1 MSKPI
6 DLDLTEKEFKD
17 ATDKLEFLQS
27 SLGKVYNEITLLTHL
42 QQVLEQNISILKSRQ
57 IITIA
62 IEYKKAKED
71 LDRVDNSLSM
81 LRINRNNL
89 EFSIEKARKV
99 LADCRD
105 KYIIALQYRVP
116 KVIEVDFGRK
126 ND

>member
-1 MSKPI
+1 MGKPI